1 MIKNQKQAAIT
12 KARLAELISTKAA
25 FEAQE
30 TDKTTAKY
38 RLGINSMT
46 SLIDELHNET
56 NVYEGLVNGSFHV
69 LQAKSLTDIPNV
81 LIAARLAQKMTHKD
95 LGGLVGLKEQQIQR
109 YEATDYE
116 TASWPRIV
124 EIAKALNVYLKF
136 EKNIIMPQN
145 TDDIFEYSDNI
156 SKEQVEVA
164 KRKVQ
169 KGGSLLMP
177 IGN

>member
-12 KARLAELISTKAA
+12 KARLAELINTRAL

-46 SLIDELHNET
+46 SLIDELQSEI
-56 NVYEGLVNGSFHV
+56 NVYAGLVNGSFHL
-69 LQAKSLTDIPNV
+69 LQAKSLADVPNV

-95 LGGLVGLKEQQIQR
+95 LGELVGLKEQQIQR

-124 EIAKALNVYLKF
+124 EIAMALHVHLTF
-136 EKNIIMPQN
+136 EKNIIMPQS
-145 TDDIFEYSDNI
+145 TDDMFQYPDSI
-156 SKEQVEVA
+156 SKEQVEIA

-177 IGN
+177 IAA